1 MQKLKLISNSTYI
14 KDFWS
19 ETLVWL
25 RKDFLKVNNVILENL
40 SNSVPLISQ
49 LSNYIFSAGGK
60 RIRPLLTLA
69 SAKLCGYVGERH
81 INLAAAIE
89 FIHTATLLHDDV
101 IDDSKFRRGRKS
113 ANTVWG
119 NKSSILVGD
128 YLLSKAFKLM
138 IKDGSH
144 ECLEVL
150 SDSSVKIAQGEILQL
165 ETEKNLNTTE
175 TNYMDV
181 IEAKT
186 GSLFSAA
193 SLVGAKISDVNES
206 FENALKDYGKF
217 IGLAFQIIDDTLD
230 YSSKDSQLGK
240 NVGDDFRESKV
251 SLPIILGYKRS
262 NKKEKKFWERVI
274 IEGSK
279 NNADFRMAK
288 EILNN
293 YNVITDCFSKA
304 GNFALMAKD
313 SIGIF
318 DNSKEK
324 QRLVNLA
331 DVVAFRKN

>member
-1 MQKLKLISNSTYI
+1 MQKLKLISNSTNI
-14 KDFWS
+14 DDFWS

-150 SDSSVKIAQGEILQL
+150 SDSSVKIDQGEILQL
-165 ETEKNLNTTE
+165 ETEKN
-175 TNYMDV
+175 
-181 IEAKT
+181 
-186 GSLFSAA
+186 
-193 SLVGAKISDVNES
+193 
-206 FENALKDYGKF
+206 
-217 IGLAFQIIDDTLD
+217 
-230 YSSKDSQLGK
+230 
-240 NVGDDFRESKV
+240 
-251 SLPIILGYKRS
+251 
-262 NKKEKKFWERVI
+262 
-274 IEGSK
+274 
-279 NNADFRMAK
+279 
-288 EILNN
+288 
-293 YNVITDCFSKA
+293 
-304 GNFALMAKD
+304 
-313 SIGIF
+313 
-318 DNSKEK
+318 
-324 QRLVNLA
+324 
-331 DVVAFRKN
+331 